1 MHKIII
7 LEKHCTTSKD
17 GRVALSNTLVETAI
31 KLHNCPIR
39 VTCSDYPGEESIY
52 SVSELTSPVPTSG
65 PYPDSFRPGNTY
77 SLLHFLWKGTPIKET
92 VEEIVETSDEDSAV
106 STTISTITRN
116 SRGTYTIKTP
126 VIVTTYEETEVTL
139 VGYIGAVIKAKR
151 KSLDLNMNQLARL
164 TNGNCS
170 PATISKLEMG
180 DANTSLGILEAICD
194 ALDLHISDLFPPKN
208 G

>member
-1 MHKIII
+1 MHKVII
-7 LEKHCTTSKD
+7 LEKHCTTSKE
-17 GRVALSNTLVETAI
+17 GRISLSNTLVETAI

-92 VEEIVETSDEDSAV
+92 VESVIETTSEDLPV
-106 STTISTITRN
+106 STITRN

-126 VIVTTYEETEVTL
+126 VVITTYEETDVTL
-139 VGYIGAVIKAKR
+139 VGYIGAMIRSKR
-151 KSLDLNMNQLARL
+151 ISLNLNMNQLANL
-164 TNGNCS
+164 TNGKCS
-170 PATISKLEMG
+170 PATISRLEIG
-180 DANTSLGILEAICD
+180 DANTTLSILEAICD
-194 ALDLHISDLFPPKN
+194 ALDLHISELFPSKN

>member
-7 LEKHCTTSKD
+7 LEKHCTTSKE

-92 VEEIVETSDEDSAV
+92 VEEVTDTPVEDLV
-106 STTISTITRN
+106 VSTITRN

-151 KSLDLNMNQLARL
+151 KSLDLNMNQLAKL

-194 ALDLHISDLFPPKN
+194 ALDLHISDLFPSKN